1 MWCDSVGKQGM
12 SVSGMKCDMKNN
24 DMPRERIRREYTNAS
39 GYFCPTENQAIY
51 NADRG
56 IRETYTEP
64 QRKVQTETLRVKNKP
79 APAPPPKPKDENL
92 KRARQLYAAL
102 CGIASMMDVSIEEIT
117 LKCKGDPYRY
127 KNTGDKKALERVTEA
142 DQ

>member
-1 MWCDSVGKQGM
+1 
-12 SVSGMKCDMKNN
+12 MKCDMKNN

-56 IRETYTEP
+56 IRETYTAP